1 MRPGSKAIDGAQEL
15 AEAVVQKMFAADTA
29 SQKLG
34 MRVADVRPGYARVEM
49 DVLPEML
56 NGHAICHGG
65 LIFSLADS
73 AFAFACNTHNFVT
86 VAAGCSIEFLAPAH
100 TGDHLVA
107 EAVEQLLHGRAGVYD
122 VTISNQNGQRI
133 ALFRGRSHRTRTE
146 IISRETAE
154 RLTSF
159 QL

>member
-1 MRPGSKAIDGAQEL
+1 MKPGSKAIDAAQEL

-34 MRVADVRPGYARVEM
+34 MRVVDVRPGYARVEM

-86 VAAGCSIEFLAPAH
+86 VAAGCSIDFLTPAH
-100 TGDHLVA
+100 AGDHLVA
-107 EAVEQLLHGRAGVYD
+107 EAVEQFLLGRAGIYD
-122 VTISNQNGQRI
+122 VTVTNQNGERI
-133 ALFRGRSHRTRTE
+133 ALFRGRSHRTREQIITTE
-146 IISRETAE
+146 SVSGDAP
-154 RLTSF
+154 L
-159 QL
+159 

>member
-1 MRPGSKAIDGAQEL
+1 MALRNWLRPSFRKCSLPIQHRRNWACELPTFVPATHASK
-15 AEAVVQKMFAADTA
+15 
-29 SQKLG
+29 
-34 MRVADVRPGYARVEM
+34 M